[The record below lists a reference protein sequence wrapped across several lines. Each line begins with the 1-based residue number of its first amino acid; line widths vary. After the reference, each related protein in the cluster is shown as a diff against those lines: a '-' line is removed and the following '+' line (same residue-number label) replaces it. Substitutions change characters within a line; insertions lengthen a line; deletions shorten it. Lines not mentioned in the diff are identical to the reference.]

1 MNLVPRDSADITNH
15 NLWQLTILHLLHST
29 IISWP
34 TQEQDKGLC
43 FTSPRSTA
51 SRRAKHEPA
60 LKDGDDLC
68 ASSIVQKFTSST
80 CLLAQQFATWGE
92 RPASLCGGNTLSSQ
106 ELQTPCQHDQ
116 LLLDNV
122 NNSRPQQFSLRSD
135 QRLEGSD
142 AQVGGTTC
150 WSSSSVMLVVFSRAS
165 TSSKLWHWR
174 IWKKQVFSSVSSEQK
189 HKKRYLYFV
198 VINAKII
205 IVATLILSISSWF
218 PALPWLGQS

>member
-1 MNLVPRDSADITNH
+1 M
-15 NLWQLTILHLLHST
+15 
-29 IISWP
+29 
-34 TQEQDKGLC
+34 
-43 FTSPRSTA
+43 
-51 SRRAKHEPA
+51 KH
-60 LKDGDDLC
+60 G
-68 ASSIVQKFTSST
+68 VQKSQAWASTERWGWLLFLLLSSKV
-80 CLLAQQFATWGE
+80 QKFATWGE

-122 NNSRPQQFSLRSD
+122 NNSHPQHFSLRSD

-174 IWKKQVFSSVSSEQK
+174 IWKNRYFLQWALNKSIKTVSLLCCHQCKNHHCRHFDIVNFILISNAAMVGSILIDWKVLQGTSCLVASLAWFLLQISP
-189 HKKRYLYFV
+189 RYTKMCPKYT
-198 VINAKII
+198 KI
-205 IVATLILSISSWF
+205 S
-218 PALPWLGQS
+218 PK

>member
-1 MNLVPRDSADITNH
+1 MNLVPKISADIINH
-15 NLWQLTILHLLHST
+15 NLWQLTNLHLLHST
-29 IISWP
+29 IISWL
-34 TQEQDKGLC
+34 TQKQNRGLC
-43 FTSPRSTA
+43 FTSPWSTA

-60 LKDGDDLC
+60 LKERDDLWAC
-68 ASSIVQKFTSST
+68 SKVQKFKSSK
-80 CLLAQQFATWGE
+80 LQKFATWGE
-92 RPASLCGGNTLSSQ
+92 RPASLCGGNTSSSQ

-122 NNSRPQQFSLRSD
+122 NNSHPQHFSLRSD

-174 IWKKQVFSSVSSEQK
+174 IWKTGIFNSELWTKAWKK
-189 HKKRYLYFV
+189 HYLYFV
-198 VINAKII
+198 AINAKII
-205 IVATLILSISSWF
+205 IVATMILSISSWF
-218 PALPWLGQS
+218 PWLGQS